1 MKRKIGIILLF
12 IVFLVFARFG
22 FVKFM
27 EGQSAKQKMASMV
40 PNVMLDTVKEE
51 DVSNSIEASGRI
63 TAKYSVDIVAKVSGS
78 LLHKHFTEGDFVKK
92 GQLLFTIDPQEY
104 AINVNKAAASLQ
116 NAQAVAYRAQ
126 KDFERAKELVAKD
139 FIAKSTYDQ
148 NLAERNV
155 ARANIQSASAQLSD
169 ARRLLS
175 YTRITAPVS
184 GRIGMVNVTEGNYIT
199 AQTGSLARVVS
210 LDPIYVNYSLDSKQF
225 NQLRNDTILPT
236 VKQNEPIRVQIT
248 LPDGTVYK
256 YDGDEDFFG
265 NEISQTTGS
274 IPLRATFKNPENILV
289 PGDFVKVKIFSNT
302 KHKKPVVPQ
311 SAVMQDSTGKY
322 VYTLDADNNA
332 VVTYIKT
339 DGEIGNKFIV
349 SEGLNV
355 GDKYISYGIIKVRA
369 GSKVKIMDE
378 AEAKAAMAEMQNEDA
393 KAANDANTDD
403 TQKADKASDEAHK
416 E

>member
-12 IVFLVFARFG
+12 VVCLVFARFG

-27 EGQSAKQKMASMV
+27 ESQSAKQKMASMM

-51 DVSNSIEASGRI
+51 EVSNSIEASGRI

-116 NAQAVAYRAQ
+116 NAQALAYRAQ
-126 KDFERAKELVAKD
+126 KDYERAKELVAKD

-155 ARANIQSASAQLSD
+155 AKANIQSASAQLSD
-169 ARRLLS
+169 AKRLLS
-175 YTRITAPVS
+175 YTRITSPVS

-199 AQTGSLARVVS
+199 MQTGSLARVVS

-248 LPDGTVYK
+248 LPDGTIYK
-256 YDGDEDFFG
+256 HDGDEDFFG

-274 IPLRATFKNPENILV
+274 IALRATFKNPENTLV

-302 KHKKPVVPQ
+302 KHKKPVVLQ

-332 VVTYIKT
+332 VATYIT
-339 DGEIGNKFIV
+339 TEGE
-349 SEGLNV
+349 V
-355 GDKYISYGIIKVRA
+355 GDKYIVKDGLKPGDSYISYGVIKVRA
-369 GSKVKIMDE
+369 GSKVKVMDE
-378 AEAKAAMAEMQNEDA
+378 AESETVLKKEAQNNPDENSDT
-393 KAANDANTDD
+393 ANNFDNANNE
-403 TQKADKASDEAHK
+403 ASNEANK